1 LNVVRK
7 YDNNVLEEE
16 ASKTRT
22 QTHAHMK
29 YMGEKSEQR
38 HQIIVSLNDQNRDQL
53 QKVQEERKQLE
64 EDYENERGDLE
75 MVLLAKK
82 HVLCNCKKEMAA
94 IKESKCLQEE
104 QLQRIA
110 ALEQEMHDVR
120 VEHFASIVK
129 MKDDYINEK
138 LQFRMKADAKLQR
151 LVKQANQEAN
161 RQLIDYSNNIRTE
174 NMVLKRR
181 LNSVVGRNF
190 ALVNQQ
196 ESLLKQRDKLIWRLK
211 YAEGLKNLHKRQ
223 VALVARRNPDNNTF
237 NEVVEA
243 KSLALTKLY
252 SDIYL

>member
-1 LNVVRK
+1 
-7 YDNNVLEEE
+7 
-16 ASKTRT
+16 
-22 QTHAHMK
+22 M
-29 YMGEKSEQR
+29 
-38 HQIIVSLNDQNRDQL
+38 
-53 QKVQEERKQLE
+53 
-64 EDYENERGDLE
+64 
-75 MVLLAKK
+75 
-82 HVLCNCKKEMAA
+82 
-94 IKESKCLQEE
+94 
-104 QLQRIA
+104 
-110 ALEQEMHDVR
+110 
-120 VEHFASIVK
+120 
-129 MKDDYINEK
+129 
-138 LQFRMKADAKLQR
+138 ADAAARSLQYEY
-151 LVKQANQEAN
+151 KAEAN